1 MSNNPFSNVVKNSL
15 NRVDS
20 VVKAARDLEEYLVK
34 ASEALNDTITGPQTI
49 YLTSDDAKSTARF
62 SALFNFID
70 NTNGVDKNTNKNIS
84 ICNSLTGELV
94 ARWKVNKEA
103 TEMTITIG
111 KVVNI
116 YPVNETG
123 YINAISDILESSEVM
138 TQAVKLRNSIT
149 I

>member
-1 MSNNPFSNVVKNSL
+1 MSNNPFSSVVKNSL
-15 NRVDS
+15 HRVDS

-62 SALFNFID
+62 NAFLSFID

-84 ICNSLTGELV
+84 ICNGLTGELV

-138 TQAVKLRNSIT
+138 TQAVKLRNSTT